1 MRRPVPRS
9 SGQARDDTRFMSGAG
24 ILEGYLAACD
34 VWPTPRPGAEPCYG
48 RSRALVARPYCLPT
62 PIPI

>member
-24 ILEGYLAACD
+24 ILDWYLAASE
-34 VWPTPRPGAEPCYG
+34 A
-48 RSRALVARPYCLPT
+48 
-62 PIPI
+62 